1 MKRSAFKKL
10 AAAVFAVIMVVS
22 LLPAALA
29 AGEFTVT
36 PQGTWPDLVIEG
48 YSTPPSVTYTVK
60 NTRTDFRQRSYEITL
75 SGENA
80 SDFTVN
86 PATVSKVRPGRTG
99 EFTISLNAV
108 PGTVEKT
115 TPFTVSFTVSEL
127 NSRGGS
133 VASQTFG
140 PITVMVAPQS
150 SQYSMSVAP
159 ISDWPDTVPGNTDT
173 KVTYRITNTGTGA
186 LTGVTAAL
194 SGTNAGVFTKTN
206 PSANIPVEGSAD
218 FTVTLPASQAV
229 AGASYS
235 ATLTVSATGA
245 VTVNI
250 PISVTVSANTS
261 SGISVTP
268 GTWPAGDLP
277 VGYTDQ
283 TVTYTIKNNG
293 AVDVSGIKIQT
304 TGVFTVSTDTI
315 DLEAGETKTFTVTF
329 PAGQSANANAYKGVL
344 TVKNSEGTQT
354 FYTENLSCTVKN
366 SVKVRFMNGNVQIGP
381 DQDVATGTGHAT
393 APATTP
399 TRNADNYTYTF
410 VGWSTAGPQ
419 SGANAYILGFNGV
432 TDTVN
437 LATATF
443 ASDTTLYAIY
453 KRAYNTPVNISGD
466 CLNSDGQTLSD
477 IEDSSGDSI
486 FENLADA
493 AWYYIGNTY
502 QTSSL
507 VFQTT
512 YSAVGELLINSQTTT
527 GVGSSRF
534 YFYSSSYGRY
544 PLTSVFFYPKA
555 QTGVYTATYTA
566 TDYYGNSMSGTIT
579 INLKPEAG
587 LVGTDIVYNTRT
599 GIPVAI
605 VAADIE
611 DYFKKTYAS
620 YPLNYVTIDGLPASG
635 DLYYNYGAANA
646 TKLTASNYQGFTFY
660 KNPQSTSY
668 YSLYQLSYVPYSTN
682 YTVVIPF
689 TAYYNSTIKVSG
701 TIAIC
706 VSSGTYSDV
715 YIVTTRNTPVALSA
729 ASFNTTVN
737 TAANS
742 YNALSYIKFL
752 DLPAAAQGTLYY
764 NYSSTSYYTTG
775 HAVSTANQ
783 YTYAGGSS
791 TYAISN
797 ISFVPS
803 SYFIGNLTVPYA
815 AYNSNGTLLYVGK
828 LSIGVVNT
836 KVSYTD
842 VAANAWYYKYVTEL
856 SDAGVVN
863 GYPGGTFRPEGNV
876 TYGETLKLILV
887 AAGYGT
893 QNRTSAAA
901 HWASGYLKKA
911 VELGIYTQAQANAL
925 KLDTPIS
932 RLEAARIA
940 YLALRLGTPGIATP
954 FADTSD
960 AAVLALYQV
969 GILEGSF
976 NASGQRYYYPGNNI
990 TRAEISAVIWRLN
1003 NYS

>member
-29 AGEFTVT
+29 AEEFTVT
-36 PQGTWPDLVIEG
+36 PQGTWPASVVEG

-60 NTRTDFRQRSYEITL
+60 NTRTDFWQWRSYKITL

-86 PATVSKVRPGRTG
+86 PATVSDVRPSGTG
-99 EFTISLNAV
+99 EFTISLK
-108 PGTVEKT
+108 PGRKAGIYTTIPTVAE
-115 TPFTVSFTVSEL
+115 VSNFP
-127 NSRGGS
+127 RGGS
-133 VASQTFG
+133 
-140 PITVMVAPQS
+140 
-150 SQYSMSVAP
+150 
-159 ISDWPDTVPGNTDT
+159 
-173 KVTYRITNTGTGA
+173 
-186 LTGVTAAL
+186 
-194 SGTNAGVFTKTN
+194 
-206 PSANIPVEGSAD
+206 
-218 FTVTLPASQAV
+218 
-229 AGASYS
+229 GASE
-235 ATLTVSATGA
+235 TLSTIT
-245 VTVNI
+245 
-250 PISVTVSANTS
+250 VTVSANTS

-283 TVTYTIKNNG
+283 TVNYTITNSG
-293 AVDVSGIKIQT
+293 GTPVSDIDVTLTALSHAGC
-304 TGVFTVSTDTI
+304 FTVTHTTPLTVPANGST
-315 DLEAGETKTFTVTF
+315 TFTVTF
-329 PAGQSANANAYKGVL
+329 PEGRGAGVYTGTL
-344 TVKNSEGTQT
+344 TVKNSEGTQE
-354 FYTENLSCTVKN
+354 FYTEILSRTVKN

-381 DQDVATGTGHAT
+381 DQYVATGTGHAT

-493 AWYYIGNTY
+493 AFYYIGNTY

-512 YSAVGELLINSQTTT
+512 YSTVGELRINSQTTT

-534 YFYSSSYGRY
+534 YFYSSSYGSY